1 MEVLMDKIIC
11 LYEDGELFHEGSL
24 DLFIQENDGFSSQE
38 LQDVMSLKTK
48 QSCYVSSG
56 QGYVLVERIK

>member
-1 MEVLMDKIIC
+1 MSNDKIIC

-56 QGYVLVERIK
+56 QRYVLVERIK

>member
-1 MEVLMDKIIC
+1 MIMDKIIC
-11 LYEDGELFHEGSL
+11 LYEDGELFHEGRL
-24 DLFIQENDGFSSQE
+24 DSFIQENDGFSPQE

-48 QSCYVSSG
+48 ESCYVSSG